1 MSVQQNVTNF
11 RQTLRDRTSQL
22 GGVAEPVAVA
32 NGELTLTGSSST
44 DFDILNNIVNSFS
57 NSPEFTGTASFVNIA
72 VSNSFEGNS
81 IVANTITATNVQSN
95 KITANGAVGADSQV
109 LMSGGVNG
117 NLHWTTI
124 ASPVITLDATLASGS
139 TSSRTIGIGNTTIT
153 GFANVTT
160 TIQGGSSLTIAGAAS
175 GITTLAA
182 GNTTITGFA
191 NVSSTFQTLSL
202 GVGTAASGTSGEI
215 RATNEVTAFY
225 SSDIRLK
232 NNIRT
237 IDNASHKLKKIR
249 GVMFD
254 WNDDVIAQRGGEDN
268 YFVRKQDTGIIA
280 QDVEQ
285 VLPEVVVV
293 REDGYKAV
301 RYEKMIGLII
311 QAINELAEEVEEIKK
326 KLD

>member
-11 RQTLRDRTSQL
+11 RQTLRDRISQL
-22 GGVAEPVAVA
+22 GGIAEPVAVA

-57 NSPEFTGTASFVNIA
+57 NSPEFTGTASFANIA
-72 VSNSFEGNS
+72 VSNSLEGNNIVANN
-81 IVANTITATNVQSN
+81 IVANTITATNVQFN

-124 ASPVITLDATLASGS
+124 ASPTITLDATLASGS
-139 TSSRTIGIGNTTIT
+139 TSSRTIG
-153 GFANVTT
+153 
-160 TIQGGSSLTIAGAAS
+160 L
-175 GITTLAA
+175 

-191 NVSSTFQTLSL
+191 NVSSTIQTSSL

-215 RATNEVTAFY
+215 RATNEVTAYY
-225 SSDIRLK
+225 SSDERLK

-237 IDNASHKLKKIR
+237 IDNALYKLKKIR
-249 GVMFD
+249 GVMFN
-254 WNDDVIAQRGGEDN
+254 WNDEVVEQRGGEDK

-285 VLPEVVVV
+285 VLPEVVAT
-293 REDGYKAV
+293 RKDGYKAV
-301 RYEKMIGLII
+301 RYEKMAGLII
-311 QAINELAEEVEEIKK
+311 QAINELADEVEEIKQRLK
-326 KLD
+326 